1 MANKTTVPLTQ
12 EQYETIITTM
22 RTGGVSFRPNERI
35 ATALILEAN
44 LGVRIQNILRL
55 RLQDFMLDGSR
66 YRLNIEEV
74 KTHKKRTFTVPTE
87 VYQFVK
93 IYCLERDIKPGEII
107 FPITTRA
114 VEQYL
119 QKVCDY
125 LGYDNIGTHSFRKY
139 FATEIYNANDH
150 DVVIV
155 NRLLQHSS
163 IANTQR
169 YLGVESP
176 IIEKAL
182 QKHVKLP

>member
-12 EQYETIITTM
+12 EQYETIITAM

-35 ATALILEAN
+35 AAALIMEAN

-55 RLQDFMLDGSR
+55 RLQDIIQDGSR
-66 YRLNIEEV
+66 YRINIEEV

-87 VYQFVK
+87 VYQFAK
-93 IYCLERDIKPGEII
+93 IYCLERGIRPDEII

-119 QKVCDY
+119 AKVCNY
-125 LGYDNIGTHSFRKY
+125 LGYENIGTHSFRKY
-139 FATEIYNANDH
+139 FATEIYNNNDH

-163 IANTQR
+163 LANTQR
-169 YLGVESP
+169 YLAVDSP
-176 IIEKAL
+176 AIERAL
-182 QKHVKLP
+182 QKHVRLP